1 MQPSGLE
8 GCVVLK
14 GPDPPFPRRSRAL
27 LRAAAVFR
35 VGFWDA
41 KRAPRRASRGPQDG
55 PRGPRDAKR
64 ALQDAQGGPK
74 TGQESS
80 KTAQEAPEKPSKR
93 APRSQNR

>member
-41 KRAPRRASRGPQDG
+41 KRAPRRAKRAPRGPQDG

-64 ALQDAQGGPK
+64 ALQYPQKGPK
-74 TGQESS
+74 TGLEAS
-80 KTAQEAPEKPSKR
+80 KTAQEAPEKPSKM
-93 APRSQNR
+93 APRG